1 MIYREAGQFRTSY
14 AQDSQ
19 LLPLRQDRLGMA
31 LMMVV
36 AFVVIPFA
44 SNDYWLSAI
53 LIPWLILSLVAL
65 GQNILMGYAGQL
77 SLGSAGFM
85 AAGAFACY
93 NLILRVPGIPFVVA
107 ILLSGV
113 CAALIGI
120 VFGLPSLRIRGL
132 YLAVATL
139 ASQFFIVW
147 ALDKF
152 GWFKNY
158 DPAGVITAQKIVI
171 FGHNFAS
178 PREKYWVVLVI
189 VAALALAAKNM
200 ARGSIGRG
208 WMAMRDM
215 DVAAEVMGLS
225 LLRTKLQAFAIS
237 SFYCGV
243 GGALF
248 AFAYLQTVE
257 PSAFNIDLSFRILF
271 MIIIGGTRHDP
282 WLLPGR
288 RVHSAD
294 ASFPEHVLSHR
305 VRQSRRRDHHVGARA
320 SHLRRDD
327 HHVPDLRTARPGTAL
342 ATSQGKVAAMAV
354 SALTK
359 TRCPTHRIFAGR
371 CAASL
376 PTSDDCQRP
385 FI

>member
-1 MIYREAGQFRTSY
+1 MLYREAGQFRTTY

-19 LLPLRQDRLGMA
+19 LFPLREDRIGIAIML
-31 LMMVV
+31 LI
-36 AFVVIPFA
+36 AFVAIPLWA
-44 SNDYWLSAI
+44 NSYWLTGI
-53 LIPWLILSLVAL
+53 LIPWLVLALVAL

-85 AAGAFACY
+85 AVGAFACY

-107 ILLSGV
+107 VGLSGV
-113 CAALIGI
+113 CAAAVGI

-158 DPAGVITAQKIVI
+158 DPAGVITAQPIVI
-171 FGHNFAS
+171 LGHNFAS
-178 PREKYWVVLVI
+178 PREKYLVVLGI
-189 VAALALAAKNM
+189 VAALTLVAKNM
-200 ARGSIGRG
+200 ARGSTGRA
-208 WMAMRDM
+208 WMAVRDM
-215 DVAAEVMGLS
+215 DVAAEVMGVS

-257 PSAFNIDLSFRILF
+257 PSAFTIDLSFRILF
-271 MIIIGGTRHDP
+271 MVIIGGLGTIMGSFLGAGFI
-282 WLLPGR
+282 LLMP
-288 RVHSAD
+288 VFLNIFFHSVFGKAVD
-294 ASFPEHVLSHR
+294 A
-305 VRQSRRRDHHVGARA
+305 
-320 SHLRRDD
+320 
-327 HHVPDLRTARPGTAL
+327 TIT
-342 ATSQGKVAAMAV
+342 
-354 SALTK
+354 SALEQVIFGVLIIMFLIFEPLGFARLWQLTK
-359 TRCPTHRIFAGR
+359 ERLR
-371 CAASL
+371 L
-376 PTSDDCQRP
+376 WP
-385 FI
+385 FRR